1 MQQTVYSH
9 DVSISTYSTTS
20 LILAFCSADAA
31 AHASVLS
38 PFNKTLKRDTS
49 GSKFASMSF
58 KSCSAALIRLVQSGS
73 GQFSPATTGCRR
85 LADYAFLP
93 RTCGCEHKALDVRN
107 PSGHAASL
115 PRVPIWRVVMTFCNL
130 RHLGGKPSTLQT
142 WVRITI
148 R

>member
-31 AHASVLS
+31 AHASVLA

-58 KSCSAALIRLVQSGS
+58 KSCSAVLIRLVQSGS
-73 GQFSPATTGCRR
+73 GQFSPATAGCRR

-93 RTCGCEHKALDVRN
+93 RTCGCEHQALDVRN
-107 PSGHAASL
+107 VMPPMNQAAFKGVSFRFL
-115 PRVPIWRVVMTFCNL
+115 PAC
-130 RHLGGKPSTLQT
+130 
-142 WVRITI
+142 
-148 R
+148 